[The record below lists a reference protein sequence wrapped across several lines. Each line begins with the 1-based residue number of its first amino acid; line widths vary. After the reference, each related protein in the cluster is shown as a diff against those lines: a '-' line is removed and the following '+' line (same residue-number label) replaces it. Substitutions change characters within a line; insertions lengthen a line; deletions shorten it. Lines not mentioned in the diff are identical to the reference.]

1 MRLAQSVMELHHET
15 LGTRWWPFHEKSD
28 PGLLDTC
35 FYVCESSQDSEFY
48 YRWVLDDAVVILNWT
63 DINI

>member
-1 MRLAQSVMELHHET
+1 MELHHET
-15 LGTRWWPFHEKSD
+15 LVNDTRWWPFHEKSD

-48 YRWVLDDAVVILNWT
+48 YRWVLDALMELNFKST
-63 DINI
+63 